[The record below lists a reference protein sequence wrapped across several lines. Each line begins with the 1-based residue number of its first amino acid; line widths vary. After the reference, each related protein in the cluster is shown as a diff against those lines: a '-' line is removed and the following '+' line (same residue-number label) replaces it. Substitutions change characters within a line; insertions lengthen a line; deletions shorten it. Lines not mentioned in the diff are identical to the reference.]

1 MHEEAP
7 LMSVAHTLV
16 ASTSEPKS
24 EMREEITTEFAMS
37 TTGPKMTKSVEMDLQ
52 VAYVDPSTGS
62 TGTGAE
68 PGAYMPATGNVCDQ
82 TDTKDVIEELCPVCG
97 DKVSGYHY
105 GLLTC
110 ESCKGFFKRTVQN
123 KKVYT
128 CVAERACHIDKTQ
141 RKRCPFCRFQKCLDV
156 GMKLEAVRADR
167 MRGGRNKFGPM
178 YKRDRARKLQM
189 MRQRQI
195 AVQTLRGTLGEGGL
209 VLGFGT
215 SHYAAVPV
223 KQEIQI
229 PQVSSLT
236 SSPESSPGPALLA
249 QQQPPQPPPPPS
261 HDKWEAHSPHSA
273 SPDAFAFDAPATAA
287 ATPSSTAEPTST
299 ETLRVSPMIR
309 EFVQTI
315 DDREWQNSLFGL
327 LQSQTYNQC
336 EVDLFE
342 LMCKVLDQ
350 NLFSQVDWAR
360 NTVFFKYLKVDDQ
373 MKLLQHSWSDML
385 VLDHLHQRMHNGLP
399 DETTLHN
406 GQKFDL
412 LCLGLLGV
420 PSLADH
426 FNELQNKLAELKFD
440 VPDYICVKF
449 LLLLNPDVR
458 GIVNVKCVRDGYQT
472 VQAALLDYTLT
483 CYPTIQDKFGKL
495 VMVVP
500 EIHALASRGE
510 EHLYQR
516 HCAGQA
522 PTQTLLMEMLH
533 AKRKPTGGEVV
544 TRAPEHT
551 STLDRFVW
559 SLISDVEVPVKN
571 ETGG

>member
-1 MHEEAP
+1 MTMDQQTG
-7 LMSVAHTLV
+7 LMSLNMSPFDLSPGPEGSGSGGGPSG
-16 ASTSEPKS
+16 ASQQYVPQGAAYQCTSDQQPFGYANLDAS
-24 EMREEITTEFAMS
+24 YLF
-37 TTGPKMTKSVEMDLQ
+37 P
-52 VAYVDPSTGS
+52 
-62 TGTGAE
+62 TGAGSE
-68 PGAYMPATGNVCDQ
+68 SGAYLPAAGTVCDQ

-195 AVQTLRGTLGEGGL
+195 AVQTLRGSLGDSGI
-209 VLGFGT
+209 VLGFN
-215 SHYAAVPV
+215 SPYASVPV

-249 QQQPPQPPPPPS
+249 AQPQAAQPPPPPA
-261 HDKWEAHSPHSA
+261 HDKWETHSPHSA
-273 SPDAFAFDAPATAA
+273 SPDAFAFDAPATTA

-373 MKLLQHSWSDML
+373 MKLLQNSWSVML

-426 FNELQNKLAELKFD
+426 FNELQNKLSDLKFD
-440 VPDYICVKF
+440 VSDYICVKF
-449 LLLLNPDVR
+449 LLLLNPEVR
-458 GIVNVKCVRDGYQT
+458 GIGNVKCVRDGYHT

-483 CYPTIQDKFGKL
+483 CYPGITDKFGKL

-500 EIHALASRGE
+500 EIHALAARGE
-510 EHLYQR
+510 EYLYQR

-522 PTQTLLMEMLH
+522 PMQTLLMEMLH
-533 AKRKPTGGEVV
+533 AKRK
-544 TRAPEHT
+544 
-551 STLDRFVW
+551 S
-559 SLISDVEVPVKN
+559 
-571 ETGG
+571 

>member
-1 MHEEAP
+1 MHEDAP
-7 LMSVAHTLV
+7 KMSVAQNLA
-16 ASTSEPKS
+16 ASTSQSKNDVVIVPLEYEMGSIEPKQPDTI
-24 EMREEITTEFAMS
+24 EL
-37 TTGPKMTKSVEMDLQ
+37 DLKI
-52 VAYVDPSTGS
+52 AYVDPSN
-62 TGTGAE
+62 GTGGE
-68 PGAYMPATGNVCDQ
+68 PGAYLPAAGTVCDQ
-82 TDTKDVIEELCPVCG
+82 ADTKDVIEELCPVCG

-189 MRQRQI
+189 MRQRQM
-195 AVQTLRGTLGEGGL
+195 AVQTLRGSLSDGGL
-209 VLGFGT
+209 VLGFN
-215 SHYAAVPV
+215 SPYASVPV

-249 QQQPPQPPPPPS
+249 AQTQQPQPPPPPA
-261 HDKWEAHSPHSA
+261 HDKWESHSPHSA
-273 SPDAFAFDAPATAA
+273 SPDAFAFDASATTA
-287 ATPSSTAEPTST
+287 ATPSSTAETTST
-299 ETLRVSPMIR
+299 EALRVSPMIR

-426 FNELQNKLAELKFD
+426 FNELQNKLSELKFD
-440 VPDYICVKF
+440 IPDYICVKF
-449 LLLLNPDVR
+449 LLLLNPEVR

-500 EIHALASRGE
+500 EIHALAARGE

-533 AKRKPTGGEVV
+533 AKRKPNGGDMVN
-544 TRAPEHT
+544 RSAEHT
-551 STLDRFVW
+551 STLDRL
-559 SLISDVEVPVKN
+559 S
-571 ETGG
+571 

>member
-1 MHEEAP
+1 MTMDQQTG
-7 LMSVAHTLV
+7 LMSLNMSPFDLSPGPEGSGSGGGPSG
-16 ASTSEPKS
+16 ASQQYVPQG
-24 EMREEITTEFAMS
+24 A
-37 TTGPKMTKSVEMDLQ
+37 
-52 VAYVDPSTGS
+52 AYQCTPEQQSFGYANLDPSYLFP
-62 TGTGAE
+62 TGTGGE
-68 PGAYMPATGNVCDQ
+68 PGGYLPAAGTVCDQ

-195 AVQTLRGTLGEGGL
+195 AVQTLRGSLSDGGL
-209 VLGFGT
+209 VLGF
-215 SHYAAVPV
+215 SSPYASVPV

-249 QQQPPQPPPPPS
+249 AQQPQPPPPPS
-261 HDKWEAHSPHSA
+261 HDKWEAPSPHSA
-273 SPDAFAFDAPATAA
+273 SPDAFAFDAATAA
-287 ATPSSTAEPTST
+287 ATPSSTAEATST

-420 PSLADH
+420 PSLAEH

-483 CYPTIQDKFGKL
+483 CYPNIQDKFGKL

-500 EIHALASRGE
+500 EIHALAARGE

-533 AKRKPTGGEVV
+533 AKRKPNGGEMVN
-544 TRAPEHT
+544 RSAEHT
-551 STLDRFVW
+551 STLDRLCGF
-559 SLISDVEVPVKN
+559 LPSDTIEPHSPI
-571 ETGG
+571 

>member
-1 MHEEAP
+1 MMHEDP
-7 LMSVAHTLV
+7 KMSVAQGLA
-16 ASTSEPKS
+16 ASTSQPKGEIAFEGAVEYNMSEPKPA
-24 EMREEITTEFAMS
+24 ENIN
-37 TTGPKMTKSVEMDLQ
+37 VE
-52 VAYVDPSTGS
+52 VKIPYVDPTN
-62 TGTGAE
+62 GAGNE
-68 PGAYMPATGNVCDQ
+68 PGAYLPAAGTVCDQ

-195 AVQTLRGTLGEGGL
+195 AVQTLRGSLGDGSL
-209 VLGFGT
+209 VLGFP
-215 SHYAAVPV
+215 SPYASVPV

-249 QQQPPQPPPPPS
+249 AQSQAAQAPPPPA
-261 HDKWEAHSPHSA
+261 HDKWETHSPHSA
-273 SPDAFAFDAPATAA
+273 SPDGFAFEAPATAA

-373 MKLLQHSWSDML
+373 MKLLQNSWSDML

-412 LCLGLLGV
+412 LSLGLLGV

-426 FNELQNKLAELKFD
+426 FNELQNKLSELKFD
-440 VPDYICVKF
+440 VSDYICVKF
-449 LLLLNPDVR
+449 LLLLNPEVR
-458 GIVNVKCVRDGYQT
+458 GIVNSKCVRDGYHT

-495 VMVVP
+495 VLVVP
-500 EIHALASRGE
+500 EIHALRRGARSTFTSGIVRGRRRHKPSLWKCFMRSASAVSCR
-510 EHLYQR
+510 
-516 HCAGQA
+516 
-522 PTQTLLMEMLH
+522 T
-533 AKRKPTGGEVV
+533 
-544 TRAPEHT
+544 TRLSRIRP
-551 STLDRFVW
+551 SRILKY
-559 SLISDVEVPVKN
+559 VPVN
-571 ETGG
+571 VDTPQQRLAPDGS